1 MKILQIC
8 KKALHPA
15 KDGEAIAIR
24 TITKGLYNAGHKVTV
39 LTIATEKHPFDKEKL
54 PASLQ
59 KIAHF
64 DSTFVNTQ
72 LSPIAAFVNL
82 FSSKSYNIQ
91 RFYSTDF
98 EAKIIHYLQQTDF
111 DVVHLEGV
119 YLATYIPAIRQHC
132 NSPIVMRAHN
142 LEFEIWERLA
152 NEQTNFLKRWYM
164 TLLARRMKKF
174 EVESLQLYDGL
185 VPISVVDERQWKEL
199 GFSKPCWTMA
209 GSIELADYP
218 LDESGAD
225 FPSVFF
231 IGSLDW
237 MPNIEGLQWFFEKV
251 WVKVIEVFPR
261 LQCYIAGRNAPDW
274 FLKQEIPNVVFEG
287 EVPNAID
294 FIQSKAVMICPL
306 FSGSGMRIK
315 IIEAMALAKPIV
327 ATSIAAEG
335 INCSSEEN
343 IMIADSPKDFAEAL
357 LECVDSED
365 FAEKIGGNARNFV
378 AKEHD
383 TRVLVEGLVEFYER
397 VISKKMSLF

>member
-8 KKALHPA
+8 KKALHPP

-24 TITKGLYNAGHKVTV
+24 TITKGLHSAGHEVTV

-64 DSTFVNTQ
+64 DSTFVDTK

-82 FSSKSYNIQ
+82 FTSKSYNIQ
-91 RFYSTDF
+91 RFYSVNF
-98 EAKIIHYLQQTDF
+98 EAKIIDYLQQMDF

-132 NSPIVMRAHN
+132 NAPIVMRAHN

-152 NEQTNFLKRWYM
+152 KEQANPLKRWYM
-164 TLLARRMKKF
+164 TLLAKRMKKF

-185 VPISVVDERQWKEL
+185 VPISVVDESQWKKL
-199 GFSKPCWTMA
+199 GYTKPCWTMA
-209 GSIELADYP
+209 GSIDLADYP
-218 LDESGAD
+218 LDNSAAD

-237 MPNIEGLQWFFEKV
+237 MPNIEGLQWFFEEV
-251 WVKVIEVFPR
+251 WASVVEVFPN

-274 FLKQEIPNVVFEG
+274 FLKQVIPNVVFVG
-287 EVPNAID
+287 EVPDAIE
-294 FIQSKAVMICPL
+294 FMQSKAVMICPL

-335 INCSSEEN
+335 INCQSGDN
-343 IMIADSPKDFAEAL
+343 ILIADSPDDFVKALLKCVKSESFAER
-357 LECVDSED
+357 
-365 FAEKIGGNARNFV
+365 IGMNARDFV
-378 AKEHD
+378 TREHD
-383 TRVLVEGLVEFYER
+383 TRTLTEGLVKLYKSM
-397 VISKKMSLF
+397 SKSS

>member
-24 TITKGLYNAGHKVTV
+24 TITKGLYNAGHEITV
-39 LTIATEKHPFDKEKL
+39 LSISTHKHPFDKDNL
-54 PASLQ
+54 PDSLQ

-64 DSTFVNTQ
+64 DSTFVNTAI
-72 LSPIAAFVNL
+72 SPIAAFANL
-82 FSSKSYNIQ
+82 FTSKSYNIQ
-91 RFYSTDF
+91 RFYSRKF
-98 EAKIIHYLQQTDF
+98 ETKIIQYLQQTDF

-119 YLATYIPAIRQHC
+119 YLATYIPAIRQYC
-132 NSPIVMRAHN
+132 NAPIIMRAHN

-152 NEQTNFLKRWYM
+152 REQNNPLKRWYM

-185 VPISVVDERQWKEL
+185 VPISVVDERQWKKL
-199 GFSKPCWTMA
+199 GYSKPCWTMA
-209 GSIELADYP
+209 GSIDLKDHP
-218 LDESGAD
+218 MDKSSVD

-251 WVKVIEVFPR
+251 WTQVVEVSPL
-261 LQCYIAGRNAPDW
+261 LQCFIAGRNAPDW
-274 FLKQEIPNVVFEG
+274 FLQQQIPNVVFVG
-287 EVPNAID
+287 EVPNAIE
-294 FIQSKAVMICPL
+294 FMQSKAVMICPL

-335 INCSSEEN
+335 INCSSGEN
-343 IMIADSPKDFAEAL
+343 IMIGDSPDDFAEAL
-357 LECVDSED
+357 LKCVESEE
-365 FAEKIGGNARNFV
+365 FSEHIGGNAREFV
-378 AKEHD
+378 AREHD
-383 TRVLVEGLVEFYER
+383 TGRLIEGLVGFYE
-397 VISKKMSLF
+397 KEFDE